1 MDDQMRIGDR
11 LRIGSAEFT
20 VTQPRI
26 PCFKL
31 GIRFGDQKM
40 VKRFLKARRP
50 GFYLRVDKEGELGAG
65 DSIELLAA
73 ERDSISVVEVTNLYD
88 SAAPD
93 RELLRRAM
101 QLQSLPSGWRDYFTK
116 RVSAAG

>member
-1 MDDQMRIGDR
+1 
-11 LRIGSAEFT
+11 
-20 VTQPRI
+20 
-26 PCFKL
+26 
-31 GIRFGDQKM
+31 
-40 VKRFLKARRP
+40 
-50 GFYLRVDKEGELGAG
+50 
-65 DSIELLAA
+65 
-73 ERDSISVVEVTNLYD
+73 VEVTNLYE